1 MSSPELI
8 TRWSI
13 PSARA
18 RSRTASR
25 RVAWTSDG
33 FSLMSATLFPTAR
46 ASLAEHAVT
55 RSTTSLGGTMTQ
67 GPLMVLDSAGLWFR
81 AFHSVREKIS
91 GPDGTPANAE
101 RGFCDM
107 VAVLGDAY
115 GPSGLVAAR
124 DRNWRPAWRGDRP
137 PAA

>member
-33 FSLMSATLFPTAR
+33 FALMSATLIPTAR

-55 RSTTSLGGTMTQ
+55 RSTPSPGGTMTQ

-81 AFHSVREKIS
+81 AFHSVPEKIT
-91 GPDGTPANAE
+91 GPDGTPANAV

-107 VAVLGDAY
+107 VAVLVDEY
-115 GPSGLVAAR
+115 RPSGLVR
-124 DRNWRPAWRGDRP
+124 SEERRVGEE
-137 PAA
+137 

>member
-1 MSSPELI
+1 MSYAELM
-8 TRWSI
+8 TRWSLA
-13 PSARA
+13 SAPGL
-18 RSRTASR
+18 SRTASR

-55 RSTTSLGGTMTQ
+55 RSTTSPGGTMTQ

-81 AFHSVREKIS
+81 AFHSVPEKIT
-91 GPDGTPANAE
+91 GPDGTPANAV

-107 VAVLGDAY
+107 VAVLVDEY
-115 GPSGLVAAR
+115 RPSGL
-124 DRNWRPAWRGDRP
+124 
-137 PAA
+137 